1 MQGLLGSFGISLF
14 WTSVTIIYLLL
25 RQSID
30 KMPLDR
36 LAPSDQERPPR
47 DPLPV
52 VGMPAVTDRPQS
64 I

>member
-1 MQGLLGSFGISLF
+1 MQGLLGSFGINLF

-52 VGMPAVTDRPQS
+52 VGMPAMNEKPQS
-64 I
+64 V